1 MRVFFWGLVIVAIAW
16 LAYSAMLAG
25 WSYMAVHMALDEVVS
40 RDGVELLPA
49 RELKARVMTAANEA
63 GVPLVPK
70 DVVIT
75 DADRGVTVEVAW
87 TVPVVIVNG
96 DPVFAVPLTVRR
108 TSGKR

>member
-1 MRVFFWGLVIVAIAW
+1 MRIFLGGVLVVVVCY
-16 LAYSAMLAG
+16 LAYTGMMAFGSWMKLNSA
-25 WSYMAVHMALDEVVS
+25 VDDIVS
-40 RDGVELLPA
+40 RDGVETVPA
-49 RELKARVMTAANEA
+49 RELKARVVTAANEA